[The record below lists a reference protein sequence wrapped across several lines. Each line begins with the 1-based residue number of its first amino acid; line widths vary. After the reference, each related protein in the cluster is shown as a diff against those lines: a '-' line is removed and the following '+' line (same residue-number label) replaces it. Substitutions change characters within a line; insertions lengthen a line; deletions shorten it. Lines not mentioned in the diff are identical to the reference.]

1 MGDREPRDDESA
13 DARPATPSAAAA
25 RMLAGLWLDLLR
37 PLHRDIPGPPAPG
50 LVSARRPATWPRPRP
65 AGAERDEQA

>member
-37 PLHRDIPGPPAPG
+37 PVHRDIPGPPAPG
-50 LVSARRPATWPRPRP
+50 LVSMRRPAAWTRPRP
-65 AGAERDEQA
+65 ASAERDEQT